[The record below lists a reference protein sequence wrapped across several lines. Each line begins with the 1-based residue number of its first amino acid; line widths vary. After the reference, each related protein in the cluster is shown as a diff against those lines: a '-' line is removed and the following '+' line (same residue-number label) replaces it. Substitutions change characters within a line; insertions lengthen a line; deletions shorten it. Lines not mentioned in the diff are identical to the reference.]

1 MTFLRARKYS
11 MDKVFDSFEKALIF
25 VRNHEDWF
33 DWNGDRL
40 QRANDLYNS
49 GFLKV
54 MKHRDSEGRRVIIG
68 NNKLDMSRFNADDVF
83 RLHCMIILSLALE
96 EETQIN
102 GAIIIDDFTAGITM
116 KYLTMFPLKS
126 IYDFTL
132 QLKVTPIRL
141 KNIFIVGLPSFA
153 AQFLNILK
161 LGLSEVMHKRLQVLD
176 NLSDLW
182 SFVDQSI
189 MTKDYNGTIDEDDAI
204 EDFRKILEPKLDEL
218 RKFLEF
224 DLDMS
229 KAASLKN
236 NHENIGSFRKLE
248 ID

>member
-40 QRANDLYNS
+40 QRAIDLYNS

-54 MKHRDSEGRRVIIG
+54 MKNRDSEGRRVIIG
-68 NNKLDMSRFNADDVF
+68 NNKLDMAKFNADDVF
-83 RLHCMIILSLALE
+83 RLHCMVILSLALE

-102 GAIIIDDFTAGITM
+102 GAVIIDDLSAGITM
-116 KYLTMFPLKS
+116 KYLMMYPLKS
-126 IYDFTL
+126 IYDFTV

-141 KNIFIVGLPSFA
+141 KSIFIIGLPSFA
-153 AQFLNILK
+153 GQFLNVLK
-161 LGLSEVMHKRLQVLD
+161 LGLSEVMHNRLQVLD

-182 SFVDQSI
+182 SFVDQSR
-189 MTKDYNGTIDEDDAI
+189 MTKDYDGTVDEDDAI
-204 EDFRKILEPKLDEL
+204 EDFKRIMDAKLEEL
-218 RKFLEF
+218 RKFLDFE
-224 DLDMS
+224 LDMD
-229 KAASLKN
+229 KAVALKN
-236 NHENIGSFRKLE
+236 CHENIGSFRKLD